1 MSKLYSILLFFFIF
15 SCGYPDIDTVP
26 NFVSLKITKE
36 ESMSI
41 CKFNNTFKTEKI
53 QISKKYYELKNYD
66 FIKGIY
72 KNSRIIIKTSFNLI
86 GKEDCFREIKYLINR
101 L

>member
-1 MSKLYSILLFFFIF
+1 VSKFYIIILFILIH

-26 NFVSLKITKE
+26 NFDSLKITKE
-36 ESMSI
+36 ESMII
-41 CKFNNTFKTEKI
+41 CKFNNKFKTERN
-53 QISKKYYELKNYD
+53 QISKEYYELKNYD
-66 FIKGIY
+66 FAKGIY
-72 KNSRIIIKTSFNLI
+72 KNSRILNKTSFNLI

>member
-1 MSKLYSILLFFFIF
+1 MSKFYIIILFILIH

-26 NFVSLKITKE
+26 NFDSLKITKE
-36 ESMSI
+36 ESMII
-41 CKFNNTFKTEKI
+41 CKFNNKFKTERN
-53 QISKKYYELKNYD
+53 QISKEYYELKNYD
-66 FIKGIY
+66 FAKGIY
-72 KNSRIIIKTSFNLI
+72 KNSRILNKTSFNLI